1 MEPFAEP
8 SDLEERW
15 RPLSASERGRAEVL
29 LGDASALLSAEFRA
43 MGRGI
48 GPGDSSLAS
57 NLRAVCCSMV
67 RRVMANDVD
76 GDYTQASVTA
86 GSFSQQYTFANPAG
100 DMYLTAQERRLLG
113 IPKRRMRIGFLG
125 PFSGASDA

>member
-1 MEPFAEP
+1 MGPFAEP
-8 SDLEERW
+8 SDLEARW
-15 RPLSASERGRAEVL
+15 RPLSASERGRAEAL
-29 LGDASALLSAEFRA
+29 LGDAAAILSAEFRA
-43 MGRGI
+43 LGREI
-48 GPGDSSLAS
+48 DPGDAALAS
-57 NLRAVCCSMV
+57 SLRAVCCSMV

-100 DMYLTAQERRLLG
+100 DMYLTAQERRTLG
-113 IPKRRMRIGFLG
+113 IPKRRMRLGFVG

>member
-8 SDLEERW
+8 SDLEARW
-15 RPLSASERGRAEVL
+15 RPLSASERGRAQAL
-29 LGDASALLSAEFRA
+29 LGDATAILSAEFRA
-43 MGRGI
+43 LGREI
-48 GPGDSSLAS
+48 DPGDAALAS
-57 NLRAVCCSMV
+57 SLRAVCCSMV

-100 DMYLTAQERRLLG
+100 DMYLTAQERRTLG
-113 IPKRRMRIGFLG
+113 IPKRRMRLGFVG

>member
-1 MEPFAEP
+1 MGAFAEP
-8 SDLEERW
+8 SDLEARW
-15 RPLSASERGRAEVL
+15 RPLSASERARAEVL
-29 LGDASALLSAEFRA
+29 LSDASGIIEAELSEAGRSADGADDALA
-43 MGRGI
+43 
-48 GPGDSSLAS
+48 AS
-57 NLRAVCCSMV
+57 LRAVCCSMV

-113 IPKRRMRIGFLG
+113 IPKRRMRLGFLG
-125 PFSGASDA
+125 PFSGVSDA

>member
-8 SDLEERW
+8 SDLEARW
-15 RPLSASERGRAEVL
+15 RPLSASERGRAEAL
-29 LGDASALLSAEFRA
+29 LGDATAILSAEFRA
-43 MGRGI
+43 LGREI
-48 GPGDSSLAS
+48 DPGDAALASSLRS
-57 NLRAVCCSMV
+57 VCCSMV

-100 DMYLTAQERRLLG
+100 DMYLTAQERRTLG
-113 IPKRRMRIGFLG
+113 IPKRRMRLGFVG